1 MTTLT
6 RADWEQRARD
16 LKIEGRAFINGEYTD
31 AVSGETF
38 DCLSPV
44 DGRLLGKIASCDVAD
59 AQRAV
64 ENARA
69 TFSSGV
75 WSRLAPSKRK
85 ATMIRFAG
93 LLKQNAEELALLET
107 LDMGKPISDS
117 LNIDVPG
124 AAQALSW
131 SGEAIDKIYD
141 EVAATPHDQLGLVTR
156 EPVGVVGAIVPWNF
170 R

>member
-6 RADWEQRARD
+6 RADWEQRAKD
-16 LKIEGRAFINGEYTD
+16 LKIEGRAYINGEYTA
-31 AVSGETF
+31 AVSGATF
-38 DCLSPV
+38 ECISPV
-44 DGRLLGKIASCDVAD
+44 DGRVLAQVASCEAAD

-64 ENARA
+64 DSARA
-69 TFSSGV
+69 TFNSGV
-75 WSRLAPSKRK
+75 WSRLAPVKRK
-85 ATMIRFAG
+85 AAMIRFAG

-117 LNIDVPG
+117 LSIDVPG

-141 EVAATPHDQLGLVTR
+141 EVAATPHDQLDR
-156 EPVGVVGAIVPWNF
+156 KSVV
-170 R
+170 